1 MQSISAGF
9 GSWVVADSSL
19 RLDRWLWFTRFYK
32 TRTAASAAVQGG
44 HVRVNG
50 ERARAAT
57 LVRPGDQVHIVR
69 QQLRYELSVLELPR
83 RRGPAAEARQCYT
96 ESPASVTSRQQRLAE
111 LRSDRLLMPTTR
123 GKPDKHT
130 RRKLRQRSRGQPP
143 KESNE

>member
-1 MQSISAGF
+1 MSKG
-9 GSWVVADSSL
+9 SL

-57 LVRPGDQVHIVR
+57 RVGVGDEIKLKR
-69 QQLRYELSVLELPR
+69 LQLEHELTVTAIPL
-83 RRGPAAEARQCYT
+83 RRGPASEARTCYE
-96 ESPASVTSRQQRLAE
+96 ESPESVERSKARVTE
-111 LRSDRLLMPTTR
+111 LRRDRMQMPMTR

-130 RRKLRQRSRGQPP
+130 RRQLRDRNRG
-143 KESNE
+143 SD